1 MARPNHSITR
11 FLAKAGGRL
20 LEGVSLLEID
30 KKVEMSR
37 QDDLFEC
44 VDFVSRIA
52 TSLDE
57 DVYFDLRSQRARMVV
72 QYRYW
77 PVVKDLAEALLET
90 DVIRGDE
97 ARRIIVNGLK
107 DPERNTFDED
117 IGFRT
122 GLDDGSLF
130 RI

>member
-1 MARPNHSITR
+1 M
-11 FLAKAGGRL
+11 

-57 DVYFDLRSQRARMVV
+57 DVYFYLLSQRARMVV

-97 ARRIIVNGLK
+97 ARRIIVDGLK
-107 DPERNTFDED
+107 DSERNTFDED
-117 IGFRT
+117 IGLKT
-122 GLDDGSLF
+122 GLDDGSSF
-130 RI
+130 GI

>member
-1 MARPNHSITR
+1 M
-11 FLAKAGGRL
+11 
-20 LEGVSLLEID
+20 LEGVSLLEND

-57 DVYFDLRSQRARMVV
+57 DVYFELLSQRARMVV

-97 ARRIIVNGLK
+97 TRRIIIDGLK

-117 IGFRT
+117 IGLRT
-122 GLDDGSLF
+122 GLDDGSSLGIKTLVGRF
-130 RI
+130 FCLSNVLK